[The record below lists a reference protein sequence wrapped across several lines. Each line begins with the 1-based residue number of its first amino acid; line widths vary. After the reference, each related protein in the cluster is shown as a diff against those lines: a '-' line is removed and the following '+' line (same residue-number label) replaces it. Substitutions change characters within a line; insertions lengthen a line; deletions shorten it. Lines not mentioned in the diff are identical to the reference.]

1 MAKASYVQIEAGLEA
16 PYSKALQPGDRY
28 VYSRIIRKHPFVS
41 RQRKSQLQRSQMVA
55 ECAAI
60 WAGFDQATRDDWIA
74 AAAVNNQRGYS
85 LFVQDQIYRIK
96 YGIPGEATPDL
107 NHQYK
112 VGRIIIEAPSDGI
125 KIAQYHPA
133 SYYVSKKVVGTKS
146 QYQPI
151 LVEEIFSLP
160 LTISIAYEA
169 NLTSAG
175 GSPSAKFYAEVYHNY
190 QGVTR
195 TTILECELDLS
206 SEWATVSATL
216 SSVIGVAIGYN
227 LFIEI
232 TDCTGELRFDNVQS
246 THNSVNWA
254 RGSKCTQIDMAF
266 TRAFYQVPRYWVP
279 VIISD
284 DAYFDSIYPT

>member
-1 MAKASYVQIEAGLEA
+1 MAKASYVQITPGLE
-16 PYSKALQPGDRY
+16 PLYQKALQPGDRY
-28 VYSRIIRKHPFVS
+28 VFSRVIRKHSFVS

-60 WAGFDQATRDDWIA
+60 WAGFDQTTRDAWIA
-74 AAAVNNQRGYS
+74 AAAVNGQRGYS
-85 LFVQDQIYRIK
+85 LFVQDQVFRIK
-96 YGIPGEATPDL
+96 YGIPGEATPNL
-107 NHQYK
+107 YHQYK
-112 VGRIIIEAPSDGI
+112 VGRIVIQAPSDAI

-133 SYYVSKKVVGTKS
+133 SYYVSRKVSGTKT
-146 QYQPI
+146 QYQPV

-160 LTISIAYEA
+160 LTIGINYES

-195 TTILECELDLS
+195 TTLLECELDLS
-206 SEWATVSATL
+206 SEWTHIEATL

-232 TDCTGELRFDNVQS
+232 IDCTGELQFDNVQAVHDL
-246 THNSVNWA
+246 TNWA
-254 RGSKCTQIDMAF
+254 RGDKCTQIDMAF

-284 DAYFDSIYPT
+284 DAFFDSVYPT